1 MTVALDQAAT
11 DAYYDATTILVPEDG
26 DDLDAAQILTALQ
39 KLSRRVQYGR
49 GAVWGHLAWA
59 GTLAASGTAAA
70 PVVLVGAIESCPLLA
85 TDNVWRPYYTSGE
98 TTLGASHIDGGGSLA
113 VSSWY
118 YVYAWSDAAA
128 PTTLKFQIT
137 TTPPTASAAATI
149 PRLWKR
155 DQSANYRYLGCFPT
169 DSAGNPIPVRAARGR
184 YVYRRSAC
192 ASNETRVLN
201 TSAAAGAT
209 NLSLAALV
217 PPHARLATLS
227 LIVTG
232 GDGFCGLT
240 IYTDGDTS
248 DATLQARA
256 EAGITTSPVVG
267 DVEASSAQVVDRV
280 VTFGGTT
287 GTAVAHVHGF
297 YE

>member
-1 MTVALDQAAT
+1 MTLAITPVDR
-11 DAYYDATTILVPEDG
+11 YTTAQLSAPEDG
-26 DDLDAAQILTALQ
+26 DDLDAAQIAADLQ
-39 KLSRRVQYGR
+39 LIADRQS
-49 GAVWGHLAWA
+49 LAR
-59 GTLAASGTAAA
+59 GTLATYLAWSGDFSVEPGGSLTSFTINLGAIALLYRACPDGAYRGGAAA
-70 PVVLVGAIESCPLLA
+70 ASPITQTLIE
-85 TDNVWRPYYTSGE
+85 GGGG
-98 TTLGASHIDGGGSLA
+98 TLGASA
-113 VSSWY
+113 RWW
-118 YVYAWSDAAA
+118 YVYAYLDNAGSVQAEISLTA
-128 PTTLKFQIT
+128 PNGAR
-137 TTPPTASAAATI
+137 TAKLGDLTRA
-149 PRLWKR
+149 
-155 DQSANYRYLGCFPT
+155 YLGCFPT
-169 DSAGNPIPVRAARGR
+169 DSAGSPIPVRAARGR

-232 GDGFCGLT
+232 GDGFCGLK